1 MDPHFQVGTE
11 RKSRWNLKQ
20 MMYYI
25 QSVLLDSA
33 PMSFILIDIETS
45 YKNAVESGNSNDT
58 IKYFKDLLDQ
68 GYIYISVDGNNRSIS
83 LTEFAL
89 GNVPILSIKEG
100 YELGDEGV
108 IQVKSKS
115 SRLGKG
121 LNDKIVR
128 TIMNRELVITTYTD
142 ILSED
147 ASDLFRRV
155 NTQVK
160 LTKHQ
165 LRQSY
170 ISFLADWI
178 RKQREVFY
186 DALSKLFTEDSLT
199 ILNGDEYIAK
209 CVSYA
214 SSDNTTDIALDNMY
228 RNPSS
233 TLNTLRLKSSKS
245 KFVNVFSNM
254 MKQISK
260 HGVAKLKSQN
270 AFVDLFKLAWQ
281 YEKSNTKI
289 RNWDAFYNEWLET
302 TVTLSADIHKMYP
315 SIAILKDG
323 SLSEEIFNYKKLLS
337 RTIAKEDISQYR
349 QDILKSIFEEK
360 LITEKVLVQTEDD
373 NNRFFTHDQK
383 VKLWQ
388 KQKGICPIT
397 KKKIEFKDLFD
408 YTMWHADHKKPY
420 IDGGETILENGQLIC
435 ATENLKKGSK

>member
-1 MDPHFQVGTE
+1 MEKKNQYIFKNNTKENYIMKTNKKTTIIMKVKDYLKFRRIDPKTEKSKIYMDPHFQVGTE

-186 DALSKLFTEDSLT
+186 DALSK
-199 ILNGDEYIAK
+199 
-209 CVSYA
+209 
-214 SSDNTTDIALDNMY
+214 
-228 RNPSS
+228 
-233 TLNTLRLKSSKS
+233 
-245 KFVNVFSNM
+245 
-254 MKQISK
+254 
-260 HGVAKLKSQN
+260 
-270 AFVDLFKLAWQ
+270 
-281 YEKSNTKI
+281 
-289 RNWDAFYNEWLET
+289 
-302 TVTLSADIHKMYP
+302 
-315 SIAILKDG
+315 
-323 SLSEEIFNYKKLLS
+323 
-337 RTIAKEDISQYR
+337 
-349 QDILKSIFEEK
+349 
-360 LITEKVLVQTEDD
+360 
-373 NNRFFTHDQK
+373 
-383 VKLWQ
+383 
-388 KQKGICPIT
+388 
-397 KKKIEFKDLFD
+397 
-408 YTMWHADHKKPY
+408 
-420 IDGGETILENGQLIC
+420 
-435 ATENLKKGSK
+435 